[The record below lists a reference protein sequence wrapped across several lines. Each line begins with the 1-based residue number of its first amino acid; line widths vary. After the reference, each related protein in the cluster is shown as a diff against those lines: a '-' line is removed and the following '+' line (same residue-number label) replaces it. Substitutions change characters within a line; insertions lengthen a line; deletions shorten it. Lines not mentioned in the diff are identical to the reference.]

1 RALVA
6 AFGAELTRILFAVV
20 VDHDVDIYDPTDVI
34 WAMTTRC
41 RPDRDTFVIPD
52 VPSFAR
58 DPHQIHWGRLGIDAT
73 APLEWPAEFERK
85 KSPGADGVRLGAY
98 LWPRQAGHVARRS
111 HHAALRA
118 PSLVRRDIARRPG
131 LSFSVEREFARRPC
145 YAATLF
151 PV

>member
-1 RALVA
+1 MN
-6 AFGAELTRILFAVV
+6 
-20 VDHDVDIYDPTDVI
+20 IYDPADVI

-85 KSPGADGVRLGAY
+85 QVPGADRVRFEDY
-98 LWPRQAGHVARRS
+98 L
-111 HHAALRA
+111 
-118 PSLVRRDIARRPG
+118 
-131 LSFSVEREFARRPC
+131 
-145 YAATLF
+145 
-151 PV
+151 